1 MGTIFKVGTMYKGFT
16 YTDVTTRTDDGRYI
30 ARVAI
35 MALDGSRTRSQRF
48 IDLETYPTRD
58 AAHDRVDAVARA
70 WIDANLDP
78 ERLGLPSRFS
88 PLA

>member
-1 MGTIFKVGTMYKGFT
+1 MGTMYKGYT
-16 YTDVTTRTDDGRYI
+16 YTDVTTRNDDGRYV

-48 IDLETYPTRD
+48 IDLETYASRD
-58 AAHDRVDAVARA
+58 AAHDRVETVARA

-78 ERLGLPSRFS
+78 ERLELPSRFS
-88 PLA
+88 PLV

>member
-1 MGTIFKVGTMYKGFT
+1 MGTVYKGYT
-16 YTDVTTRTDDGRYI
+16 YTNLTAQADDGRYV

-48 IDLETYPTRD
+48 LDLESYRTRDEADARARD
-58 AAHDRVDAVARA
+58 AATA

-78 ERLGLPSRFS
+78 ERLALPSRFS
-88 PLA
+88 TL